1 MKNKNIDKIKLINKW
16 RKAPQRL
23 VVLEAKETGCKRTE
37 NESGEIRIAKRFF
50 W

>member
-16 RKAPQRL
+16 RKAPQMG
-23 VVLEAKETGCKRTE
+23 VELEAKETGCKRIE
-37 NESGEIRIAKRFF
+37 KESGGIRIAKRFF